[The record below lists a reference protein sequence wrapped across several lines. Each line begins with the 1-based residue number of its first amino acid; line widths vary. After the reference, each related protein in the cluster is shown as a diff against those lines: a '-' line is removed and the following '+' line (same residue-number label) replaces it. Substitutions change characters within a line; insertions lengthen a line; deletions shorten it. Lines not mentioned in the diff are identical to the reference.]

1 MSGFQAGVDKL
12 VLPDDVSAASVKVYA
27 DHDWDHGADTWGQRV
42 AWDGGDVFLRYSWG
56 FDAARDLVLG

>member
-1 MSGFQAGVDKL
+1 MAARVLRAGRAAAAA
-12 VLPDDVSAASVKVYA
+12 SAAKPS
-27 DHDWDHGADTWGQRV
+27 GADAWGQRV